1 MPPLLHGHATV
12 AKLWLAETLTVTVEE
27 RLQQIPSPCQ
37 REEEKKRREVKKRRR
52 RKEETGRRRP
62 ADPVRQADAES
73 ACQSRQSP
81 EPSR

>member
-37 REEEKKRREVKKRRR
+37 REEEKKRRR
-52 RKEETGRRRP
+52 RKEETGRHRT
-62 ADPVRQADAES
+62 AGPVRQADAES
-73 ACQSRQSP
+73 ACC
-81 EPSR
+81 